1 MQESPSNRNMLHNEM
16 WEKFK
21 HNTRENLHFMIV
33 EWEDERFHK
42 LVRD

>member
-1 MQESPSNRNMLHNEM
+1 M

-21 HNTRENLHFMIV
+21 QNTRINLHFMIV
-33 EWEDERFHK
+33 EWQDERFRK

>member
-1 MQESPSNRNMLHNEM
+1 MNNRTMLHGEM

-21 HNTRENLHFMIV
+21 QNTRMNLHFMIV
-33 EWEDERFHK
+33 EWQDERFRK